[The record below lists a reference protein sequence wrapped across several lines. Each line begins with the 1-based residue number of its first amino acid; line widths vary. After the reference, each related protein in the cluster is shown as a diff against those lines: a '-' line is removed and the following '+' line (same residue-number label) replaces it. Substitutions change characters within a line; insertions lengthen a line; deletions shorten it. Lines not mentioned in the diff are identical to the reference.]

1 MLGEIPPR
9 SRRAGF
15 DVERMRLVERRDYE
29 IDVQLEGLRR
39 QLPRGLPPPVVHPG
53 LLQEL
58 DYDAYRVEPLRY
70 YSMQHAP
77 LRRAEAGRAARRD
90 RRYLRS
96 PDAEDA
102 ALYYWVFPNLML
114 NLYPDNMQTNVIL
127 PLGAD
132 RTLTIFEWFVAD
144 PAPADAAAE
153 SMRETIA
160 FSDEIQQRGHRDL
173 RGGAARPALA
183 RLRPRPLLGEARE
196 RRAPLPEPRPRVP
209 RRMTTRADGKLTV
222 ALISE
227 VFWQADGTQRLRER
241 LAEAADRGA
250 DLAVLP
256 EIPLHPWRPAT
267 KDAHDEDA
275 EPMDG
280 PRAMAQREA
289 AKEAGIG
296 LVGGIIHR
304 AEDGRRTSRALVIDG
319 TGEVRATYEK
329 LHLPEEPGFWE
340 TSHYEP
346 GTEAPRRI
354 DAFGVPIGV
363 QICSDNNRPE
373 GTHLLGA
380 QGAMAVLVPRA
391 SEEKTYQR
399 WKTVFRS
406 NALTGCVYVLSV
418 NRPDPEDGVLI
429 GGPSV
434 AIDPSGFALVET
446 TDRMTLV
453 TLDATTVTDAR
464 RNYPGYLPVRARLY
478 ADAWAEVAGT
488 DG

>member
-1 MLGEIPPR
+1 
-9 SRRAGF
+9 
-15 DVERMRLVERRDYE
+15 
-29 IDVQLEGLRR
+29 
-39 QLPRGLPPPVVHPG
+39 
-53 LLQEL
+53 
-58 DYDAYRVEPLRY
+58 
-70 YSMQHAP
+70 
-77 LRRAEAGRAARRD
+77 
-90 RRYLRS
+90 
-96 PDAEDA
+96 
-102 ALYYWVFPNLML
+102 
-114 NLYPDNMQTNVIL
+114 
-127 PLGAD
+127 
-132 RTLTIFEWFVAD
+132 
-144 PAPADAAAE
+144 
-153 SMRETIA
+153 
-160 FSDEIQQRGHRDL
+160 
-173 RGGAARPALA
+173 
-183 RLRPRPLLGEARE
+183 
-196 RRAPLPEPRPRVP
+196 
-209 RRMTTRADGKLTV
+209 MTTRADGRLTV
-222 ALISE
+222 ALVSE
-227 VFWQADGTQRLRER
+227 VFWEADGAPRLRER
-241 LAEAADRGA
+241 LAEAAGRGA

-267 KDAHDEDA
+267 KDAHDDDA

-280 PRAMAQREA
+280 PRATAQQEA
-289 AKEAGIG
+289 AREAGIG

-304 AEDGRRTSRALVIDG
+304 AEDGRRTSRALVIDS

-434 AIDPSGFALVET
+434 AITPSGEAIVET
-446 TDRMTLV
+446 TDRMALV
-453 TLDATTVTDAR
+453 TIDATVVADAR
-464 RNYPGYLPVRARLY
+464 RRYPGYLPVRARLY
-478 ADAWAEVAGT
+478 ADAWADVAGS